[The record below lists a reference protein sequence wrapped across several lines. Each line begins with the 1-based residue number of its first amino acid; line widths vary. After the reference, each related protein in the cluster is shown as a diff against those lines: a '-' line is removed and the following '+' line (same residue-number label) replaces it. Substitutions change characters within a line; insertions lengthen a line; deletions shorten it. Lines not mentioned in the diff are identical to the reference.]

1 VSLADGNALLIHIVK
16 CFRSIVAQ
24 FVINYAIH
32 GSWCSADS
40 HGRYIEMNSE
50 HIVGKGVPRKEG
62 RDKVTGRSQY
72 VDDMVLP
79 NMLFGATVRSQLP
92 RGRIR
97 KITFGPGIPWD
108 EFVIVSAKDVPGKN
122 CIALIGNDQPC
133 LANEFVNHPEEP
145 ILLLAHSGRHLL
157 PKAVEAVSIEYDPLP
172 AIFTIEESERR
183 SEIVWGDDNIFKT
196 YLIEKGDVDGIW
208 EKAEYI
214 VEGEYT
220 TGAQEQL
227 YIENNGMIAA
237 FDAAQGITVW
247 GSLQCPYYIH
257 KALMALC
264 NLPAEKVR
272 VVQMETGGAFG
283 GKEEYPSMI
292 AAHAALL
299 AIKSGKPVKIIYD
312 RMEDMAATTKRHPS
326 RTRHRTAVSKD
337 GKILGGEIE
346 FTIDGGAYLTL
357 SPVVLSRG
365 AIHAGGPYYWP
376 NVRIRAKAVATNAPP
391 HGAFRG
397 FGAPQSLFAMERH
410 MDRIAQAV
418 GLTLIEIRRRNFL
431 QPGQTTTTEQVVR
444 EPIDLGKLLD
454 RALKISDYH
463 LKKQRFANENRNRAD
478 KKGMGIAAFLH
489 GAGFTGSGER
499 HLSSIVGVEGCADGS
514 VRVLVSSTEFGQ
526 GTKTV
531 LSQIAAEALGLPYEI
546 VSLAQP
552 DTLEVPNSGP
562 TVASRTAMVV
572 GKLVQS
578 AALGIKQTLISSNLL
593 RENYSEYEFRAACER
608 YVSKHGRFRC
618 WSRYDA
624 PSDIFWDDEKYRG
637 EAYAAF
643 AWAVYIA
650 EVTVDLTTYSV
661 SVDDFVALQEVGK
674 VLHPLLAKG
683 QIIGGIAQAI
693 GFALYE
699 KVVWQNGRM
708 QNSQMTNYIIP
719 TSSDLPPIRVFFEE
733 LGNVHGAYGAKGIG
747 ELPMDGPAPAIVNA
761 VADALGI
768 HFNSIPLLPEDIMD
782 ELNMNELAASSQESG
797 VGSTSGGR

>member
-1 VSLADGNALLIHIVK
+1 
-16 CFRSIVAQ
+16 
-24 FVINYAIH
+24 
-32 GSWCSADS
+32 
-40 HGRYIEMNSE
+40 MNSE
-50 HIVGKGVPRKEG
+50 QIVGKSVPRKEG

-79 NMLFGATVRSQLP
+79 NMLFGATVRSQIP

-108 EFVIVSAKDVPGKN
+108 EFVMVSAKDVPGKN
-122 CIALIGNDQPC
+122 CIALIGDDQPC

-145 ILLLAHSGRHLL
+145 ILLLAHPDRYLL
-157 PKAVEAVSIEYDPLP
+157 PKAVEAISIEYDALP

-183 SEIVWGDDNIFKT
+183 SEIVWGEDNVFKT
-196 YLIEKGDVDGIW
+196 YLIEKGDLDGVW
-208 EKAEYI
+208 QKADYI
-214 VEGEYT
+214 VEGEYI

-264 NLPAEKVR
+264 NLPADRVR

-326 RTRHRTAVSKD
+326 RTRHRTAVSND

-365 AIHAGGPYYWP
+365 AIHAGGPYHWP
-376 NVRIRAKAVATNAPP
+376 SVRIRAKAVATNVPP

-418 GLTLIEIRRRNFL
+418 GLSPVEIRRRNFL

-444 EPIDLGKLLD
+444 EPIDLRKLLD
-454 RALKISDYH
+454 RALEVSDYH
-463 LKKQRFANENRNRAD
+463 LKKKRFANENHNRAN
-478 KKGMGIAAFLH
+478 KKGIGIAAFLH

-499 HLSSIVGVEGCADGS
+499 YLSSVVGVEGCADGS

-531 LSQIAAEALGLPYEI
+531 LSQIVAETLGLPYED
-546 VSLAQP
+546 VSLAQA

-593 RENYSEYEFRAACER
+593 RENYSADEFRAACQQYVAER
-608 YVSKHGRFRC
+608 GQFRC

-643 AWAVYIA
+643 AWAVYVA
-650 EVTVDLTTYSV
+650 EVTVDLTTYGV

-708 QNSQMTNYIIP
+708 QNSQMTNYIMP

-747 ELPMDGPAPAIVNA
+747 ELPMDGPAPAIINA
-761 VADALGI
+761 VGDALGA
-768 HFNSIPLLPEDIMD
+768 HFDSIPLLPEDIMD
-782 ELNMNELAASSQESG
+782 GLNNDGPAASAQQSCVSSVDE
-797 VGSTSGGR
+797 VR

>member
-1 VSLADGNALLIHIVK
+1 
-16 CFRSIVAQ
+16 
-24 FVINYAIH
+24 
-32 GSWCSADS
+32 
-40 HGRYIEMNSE
+40 MNSE
-50 HIVGKGVPRKEG
+50 SIVGKSVPRKEG

-79 NMLFGATVRSQLP
+79 DMLFGATVRSRIP
-92 RGRIR
+92 RGRIK
-97 KITFGPGIPWD
+97 KIAFGPGINWD
-108 EFVIVSAKDVPGKN
+108 EFVVVSSKDVPGKN
-122 CIALIGNDQPC
+122 CILLIGNDQPC

-145 ILLLAHSGRHLL
+145 ILLLAHPERHLL
-157 PKAVEAVSIEYDPLP
+157 PKAVESVAIEYEPLP
-172 AIFTIEESERR
+172 AIFTMDESERH
-183 SEIVWGDDNIFKT
+183 SEIVWGDDNVFKT
-196 YLIEKGDVDGIW
+196 YLIEKGEVDGVW
-208 EKAEYI
+208 GKADYI

-326 RTRHRTAVSKD
+326 RTRHRTAVNKD
-337 GKILGGEIE
+337 GTILGGEID
-346 FTIDGGAYLTL
+346 FTIDGGAYATL
-357 SPVVLSRG
+357 SSVVLSRG
-365 AIHAGGPYYWP
+365 AIHAGGPYHWP

-410 MDRIAQAV
+410 MDRIAQTV
-418 GLTLIEIRRRNFL
+418 GLSPVEIRRRNFL

-444 EPIDLGKLLD
+444 ESIDLGKLLD
-454 RALKISDYH
+454 RALEISDYH
-463 LKKQRFANENRNRAD
+463 AKKTRFVNENQSD
-478 KKGMGIAAFLH
+478 LTKKGIGIAAFLH

-499 HLSSIVGVEGCADGS
+499 YLNSVVGVEGCADGS

-531 LSQIAAEALGLPYEI
+531 LSQIAAEALGLPYES
-546 VSLAQP
+546 VSMAQP

-562 TVASRTAMVV
+562 TVASRTVMVV

-593 RENYSEYEFRAACER
+593 AETYTVDEFRTACQH
-608 YVSKHGRFRC
+608 YVSANGQFRS
-618 WSRYDA
+618 WSRYEA

-674 VLHPLLAKG
+674 VLHPLLARG
-683 QIIGGIAQAI
+683 QIIGGIAQGI
-693 GFALYE
+693 GFSLYE
-699 KVVWQNGRM
+699 KVVWQNGHM
-708 QNSQMTNYIIP
+708 QNGQMTNYIMP
-719 TSSDLPPIRVFFEE
+719 TSTDLPPIRVFFEE
-733 LGNVHGAYGAKGIG
+733 LGNAYGAYGAKGIG
-747 ELPMDGPAPAIVNA
+747 ELPMDGPAPAIINA
-761 VADALGI
+761 VSEALGI
-768 HFNSIPLLPEDIMD
+768 HFDFVPLLPEDIMD
-782 ELNMNELAASSQESG
+782 RLNKDGLTAFSR
-797 VGSTSGGR
+797 GSAGSVR